1 MLLPHLASRL
11 YGTPLLVARSKLD
24 IILAVLSDRIGWSAP
39 SADFPALPLPTRQS
53 ASAAAF
59 ATSSTIAIIPVH
71 GTLVR
76 RSLGLEAASGLMSY
90 GEIAAMLDVALA
102 DPSIT
107 GILLDVDSPGGEAG
121 GVFELGERIRA
132 ADAIKPVWAIASD
145 SAFSAAYAIACAASR
160 ITVTRTGGVGSIGV
174 IAMHVDQ
181 TVRDAQEGYRYTA
194 ITAGLQK
201 NDFSPHEMLSSEAH
215 ARLQVEVDRLYGLFV
230 NHVAQMRGLDP
241 NAIRATEAGLYF
253 GPDSIASGLAD
264 AEGNF
269 DSVLAEFTSFL
280 AARNDLSVR
289 RRFATPITPKT
300 QNLSAQI
307 HTQHHS
313 QPRNPLLKEP
323 TAMQQPP
330 EHPTL
335 AEEIVSDKEQ
345 QDIATQDESV
355 QSAIVAARAA
365 THADA
370 LAIAELCQLSG
381 HPERTAS
388 FLAEGASESQVR
400 RALLAARA
408 TSTEI
413 TSTIAPD
420 AAAHRQTSSAAN
432 PLMVAV
438 KKIIGKE

>member
-24 IILAVLSDRIGWSAP
+24 IILAVLGDRIGWPATQAEFP
-39 SADFPALPLPTRQS
+39 SLPLPPRQS
-53 ASAAAF
+53 APP
-59 ATSSTIAIIPVH
+59 SSSIAIIPIH

-90 GEIAAMLDVALA
+90 GDIAAMLDDALA
-102 DPSIT
+102 NPSIT

-201 NDFSPHEMLSSEAH
+201 NDFSPHEMLTGEAH
-215 ARLQVEVDRLYGLFV
+215 ARLQAEVDRLYGLFV

-241 NAIRATEAGLYF
+241 NAVRATEAGLYF
-253 GPDSIASGLAD
+253 GPDSIAAGLAD

-269 DSVLAEFTSFL
+269 DGVLAEFKSFL
-280 AARNDLSVR
+280 AARNALGGP
-289 RRFATPITPKT
+289 RFTEAITPKT

-307 HTQHHS
+307 HTQPHTQPRS
-313 QPRNPLLKEP
+313 QPRNPLLKELA
-323 TAMQQPP
+323 AMQQTT

-335 AEEIVSDKEQ
+335 ADELLPDREQ
-345 QDIATQDESV
+345 QDTSTQDESV
-355 QSAIVAARAA
+355 QSAILAAKAA
-365 THADA
+365 SHAEA
-370 LAIAELCQLSG
+370 LAIAELCQISG

-413 TSTIAPD
+413 SSTIAPD
-420 AAAHRQTSSAAN
+420 AAAHRQNSSAAN
-432 PLMVAV
+432 PLMAAV
-438 KKIIGKE
+438 KKITGKE